1 MPLAA
6 YAAHAYL
13 SLWPLMLPML
23 MLIAAYADYAT
34 HALTSSRSTMHSL
47 ARSTHVA
54 YLEGHCSTM

>member
-23 MLIAAYADYAT
+23 MLIAAYAAYAT
-34 HALTSSRSTMHSL
+34 HALTSSRP
-47 ARSTHVA
+47 THVA
-54 YLEGHCSTM
+54 DLEGHCSTM